1 MGKQNYTTNI
11 WLIYS
16 FIEKPI
22 DYAEVIS
29 RFSRLKRLKVVVD
42 LNNDAS
48 DFAAEYH
55 QTVWGEVP
63 TPELNEGLGRE
74 VATRLFKSFFVND
87 PYARLIDLEVCF
99 TRIETYDRGQ
109 NTEIEFPIKIQKSE
123 RDDAPSPLNGGFTI
137 ESKGRWLGGW
147 Y

>member
-1 MGKQNYTTNI
+1 MGKQNYTAII
-11 WLIYS
+11 WLVYS
-16 FIEKPI
+16 FIEKPV
-22 DYAEVIS
+22 DYAETIS

-48 DFAAEYH
+48 DFAAAYWRREL
-55 QTVWGEVP
+55 P
-63 TPELNEGLGRE
+63 IPELNEGLGRE
-74 VATRLFKSFFVND
+74 VTTSLFKSFFVKD

-109 NTEIEFPIKIQKSE
+109 NTEIEFPIKIRKLE

-137 ESKGRWLGGW
+137 ESKGRWLGAR